1 MKDKTL
7 LYLELTL
14 IILLFYFGKFTAI
27 FQNIIPS
34 LVFILGTILAIW
46 SLLTM
51 QVRYFSPFPEPP
63 KKHKL
68 AQRGLYKYMLHPMY
82 TGIMLIGL
90 ALLLSRPS
98 FQIFLIYAVL
108 MYVLD
113 QKASLEEE
121 LLSKI
126 YPQYKPYKQKTKK
139 FIPKIY

>member
-1 MKDKTL
+1 
-7 LYLELTL
+7 
-14 IILLFYFGKFTAI
+14 
-27 FQNIIPS
+27 
-34 LVFILGTILAIW
+34 
-46 SLLTM
+46 
-51 QVRYFSPFPEPP
+51 
-63 KKHKL
+63 
-68 AQRGLYKYMLHPMY
+68 MY

>member
-1 MKDKTL
+1 
-7 LYLELTL
+7 
-14 IILLFYFGKFTAI
+14 
-27 FQNIIPS
+27 
-34 LVFILGTILAIW
+34 
-46 SLLTM
+46 
-51 QVRYFSPFPEPP
+51 
-63 KKHKL
+63 
-68 AQRGLYKYMLHPMY
+68 MLHPMY